1 MKKIITVVLTLI
13 LTISTVAGCTGSTP
27 DTVYG
32 SIERTDRDGDC
43 KHAGHGGQI

>member
-27 DTVYG
+27 DTV
-32 SIERTDRDGDC
+32 SEVVNMAVLNLSLI
-43 KHAGHGGQI
+43 HI